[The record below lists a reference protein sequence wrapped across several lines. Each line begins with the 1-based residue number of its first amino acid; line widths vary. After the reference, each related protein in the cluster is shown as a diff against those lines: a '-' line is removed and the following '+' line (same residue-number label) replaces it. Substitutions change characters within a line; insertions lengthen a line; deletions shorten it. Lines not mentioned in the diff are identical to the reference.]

1 MPAVRLLGSLWLVCV
16 LTSLSG
22 LAAETRGVLVSV
34 EQLSTLDAKHLS
46 QAGLNTLVVKA
57 SEGGKPDVDA
67 VKQLQNVQ
75 AEGIEIALWIEV
87 ARDPALATEHP
98 EWMASIQG
106 HPEWRR
112 FYPEFPEL
120 KEGQVVKVFPWVPI
134 AYREAFAAQLQKVER
149 ILAEWPYAKR
159 IFLNDL
165 QGAPSACG
173 CGHPLCRWTTDY
185 GPIKTATALG
195 ADFAARFV
203 QSVKALRAD
212 LDVVPVWATE
222 CEEGDKPGLCAGVGC
237 YRGACWREWTAQLEP
252 LAAESDTI
260 GALLLESTFQ
270 RKDIGPSWL
279 SEIGKTFQT
288 MPERYQRA
296 GVPVER
302 LLAVIEGWQPDHG
315 AGFVR
320 QLGLL
325 QKAGI
330 ESFVVAQTQIDQ
342 RWEPKVF
349 NLLEK

>member
-1 MPAVRLLGSLWLVCV
+1 MSAIRFRWSLCLAALLVFPP
-16 LTSLSG
+16 G
-22 LAAETRGVLVSV
+22 LAAETRGVLVGG
-34 EQLSTLDAKHLS
+34 EQLSTLDAKHLKL
-46 QAGLNTLVVKA
+46 AGFNSLVVKA
-57 SEGGKPDVDA
+57 AEGERLSADA
-67 VKQLQNVQ
+67 LKQLQNVQ
-75 AEGIEIALWIEV
+75 TEGIQIALWIEV
-87 ARDPALATEHP
+87 ARDPTLATEHP

-112 FYPEFPEL
+112 FYPDFPNL
-120 KEGQVVKVFPWVPI
+120 KESQVVKVFPWVPI
-134 AYREAFAAQLQKVER
+134 AYREAFAAQLQKVKR
-149 ILAEWPYAKR
+149 ILAEWPYAKK

-185 GPIKTATALG
+185 GPIKTATPLG
-195 ADFAARFV
+195 VDFAARFV
-203 QSVKALRAD
+203 RSVKALRAE
-212 LDVVPVWATE
+212 LDVIPVWATE
-222 CEEGDKPGLCAGVGC
+222 CEEADKPGLCAGVGC

-270 RKDIGPSWL
+270 RGDIGPNWL
-279 SEIGKTFQT
+279 GDISKTFQT

-296 GVPVER
+296 GVPVKR

-315 AGFVR
+315 VGVVR

-325 QKAGI
+325 REAGI
-330 ESFVVAQTQIDQ
+330 ESFVVAQAKIDQ

-349 NLLEK
+349 TLGAK